1 MVFWLKRINMEIS
14 TDTIEMEIE
23 LLLIQTDHLEDLINK
38 DMK

>member
-1 MVFWLKRINMEIS
+1 MEIS

-23 LLLIQTDHLEDLINK
+23 LLLIQMDHLEDSINK